1 MGAGFHGGFGATK
14 GSNTANTQKRIFT
27 PVRYEGS
34 VKVNGVERD
43 VSRKVY
49 QRNDINFNYVD
60 KDTGE
65 TNLQRMLRGNAPI
78 GRDGRPL
85 ELHHVLQKEVGPM
98 VEIHE
103 VTHKEYKKTLHG
115 LKGNGDSF
123 RNDKDL
129 DSQYRNFKRAYWKW
143 RAEQYMGGKKK

>member
-14 GSNTANTQKRIFT
+14 GSGSANIRKKIFT
-27 PVRYEGS
+27 PVRYEGI
-34 VKVNGVERD
+34 VKVNGAERD

-85 ELHHVLQKEVGPM
+85 ELHHILQKEVGPM

-103 VTHKEYKKTLHG
+103 VTHKEYKRILHG
-115 LKGNGDSF
+115 LKGSGDSF